1 MNSISKNYKQSKD
14 ANQEHNAKT
23 VKKED
28 NVKFVPEII
37 QQHFMNLTKG
47 YKERQ
52 K

>member
-14 ANQEHNAKT
+14 TKQEHNAKT

-28 NVKFVPEII
+28 NVKFVQEII

-47 YKERQ
+47 
-52 K
+52 